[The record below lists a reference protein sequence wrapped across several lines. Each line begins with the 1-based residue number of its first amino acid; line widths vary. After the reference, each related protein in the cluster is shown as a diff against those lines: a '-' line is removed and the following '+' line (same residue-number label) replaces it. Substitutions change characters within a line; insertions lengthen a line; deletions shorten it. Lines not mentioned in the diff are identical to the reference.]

1 MGNCA
6 VRMFMFGILA
16 TFKVNIFFFYVL
28 MFINSLL
35 FLFENLFCESFLV
48 KSSKKE
54 NKEKNKTNSNHLPIF
69 FGFKAAGRILGTYFG
84 GRFVLY
90 YSNETIFMIVVQL
103 CIIPLVVCAFY

>member
-1 MGNCA
+1 MMNCT

-16 TFKVNIFFFYVL
+16 TFKVNTFFFYFL
-28 MFINSLL
+28 MFVNSLL

-54 NKEKNKTNSNHLPIF
+54 NKEKKKTNSNHLPIF
-69 FGFKAAGRILGTYFG
+69 FGFKAAGRILSTYFG

-90 YSNETIFMIVVQL
+90 YSNETIFFIVV
-103 CIIPLVVCAFY
+103 